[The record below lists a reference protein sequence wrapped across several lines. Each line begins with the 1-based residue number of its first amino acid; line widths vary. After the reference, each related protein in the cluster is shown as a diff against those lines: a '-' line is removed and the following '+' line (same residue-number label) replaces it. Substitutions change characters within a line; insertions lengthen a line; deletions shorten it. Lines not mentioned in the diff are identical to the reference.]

1 MASYN
6 NSNYSNIFFDLT
18 GVYFNSTSQTNSNI
32 NIDDLDIR
40 YLQKTG
46 GTISNNL
53 LINGSLDIQTS
64 LTLPI
69 GNISTFIESKQDIIN
84 DGSLTINRTNGLQSS
99 LHT

>member
-6 NSNYSNIFFDLT
+6 NTKNSNDFFDLT

-32 NIDDLDIR
+32 NIDELDIR

-69 GNISTFIESKQDIIN
+69 GNIATLIESKQDII
-84 DGSLTINRTNGLQSS
+84 DGLQTT
-99 LHT
+99 L

>member
-6 NSNYSNIFFDLT
+6 NTNYSNDFFALR
-18 GVYFNSTSQTNSNI
+18 GVYFNSTSQTSSNI
-32 NIDDLDIR
+32 NIDELDIR

-46 GTISNNL
+46 GTISKNL

-69 GNISTFIESKQDIIN
+69 DNISNLIESKQDIKMIM
-84 DGSLTINRTNGLQSS
+84 I
-99 LHT
+99 